1 MNSFFLSINKFFFL
15 VAVSKTRI
23 FNMNSQ
29 PITFIGTVMILPA
42 SNRNSN
48 SCNTESSFHK
58 IIFNLSE
65 WLKG

>member
-1 MNSFFLSINKFFFL
+1 MNKYFFLL
-15 VAVSKTRI
+15 AVLKTRI
-23 FNMNSQ
+23 LNMISQ
-29 PITFIGTVMILPA
+29 PITFIGTVMLLPA
-42 SNRNSN
+42 SNRNST